1 MQGCHAGEPGQILEI
16 VAPDKKHA
24 LVLMDYTQ
32 AELKVLITNLRRKEE
47 EDSGCRHSLS
57 EFLSHSNTA

>member
-1 MQGCHAGEPGQILEI
+1 M
-16 VAPDKKHA
+16 KHA

-32 AELKVLITNLRRKEE
+32 AELKVVITNLRRKEE